1 MTRADLKAAA
11 KEKLR
16 GNWGWG
22 ALVTL
27 IIGVICFLL
36 SIFCVTII
44 VSFISAF
51 IGLGLLSATYDLI
64 NDKKTDNVFM
74 AAFSQFTGQRAG
86 RIFGTWLLSFVF
98 QFLWSLL
105 FVIPGWIK
113 AFSYSQAI
121 YIAQDA
127 ADAGKVMT
135 STEAITLSRKV
146 MDGHKWELFVL
157 NLSFLGWVIL
167 SIFTLGIGLL
177 WLQPYVQTTL
187 AEYHKYV
194 MDEYTK
200 RQGQAST
207 DSQQTASFNA

>member
-11 KEKLR
+11 KEELR

-27 IIGVICFLL
+27 IIGVICFFL
-36 SIFCVTII
+36 SIFRITII
-44 VSFISAF
+44 VGLISTF
-51 IGLGLLSATYDLI
+51 LSLGLLSAMYDLV

-86 RIFGTWLLSFVF
+86 RIFGTWLLSYVF
-98 QFLWSLL
+98 QFLWTLL

-113 AFSYSQAI
+113 TFSYSQAI

-157 NLSFLGWVIL
+157 YLSFLGWAIL

-194 MDEYTK
+194 MGEYEK
-200 RQGQAST
+200 RQNQPTT
-207 DSQQTASFNA
+207 DNHPTASFNA

>member
-27 IIGVICFLL
+27 IFCVICTFLPVFRVRIVVSLIAAFL
-36 SIFCVTII
+36 S
-44 VSFISAF
+44 
-51 IGLGLLSATYDLI
+51 LGLLSATYDLV

-74 AAFSQFTGQRAG
+74 ATFSQIKGQRSG
-86 RIFGTWLLSFVF
+86 LIFSTWILSFIF
-98 QFLWSLL
+98 QTLWTFLL
-105 FVIPGWIK
+105 VVPGIIK
-113 AFSYSQAI
+113 GIAYSQAI

-127 ADAGKVMT
+127 ADDGKTMT
-135 STEAITLSRKV
+135 ATEAITLSRKV

-157 NLSFLGWVIL
+157 CLSFLGWEIL
-167 SIFTLGIGLL
+167 SLFTLFIGFL
-177 WLQPYVQTTL
+177 WVIPYMQTTL

-194 MDEYTK
+194 MDEYSK
-200 RQGQAST
+200 QQGQTST
-207 DSQQTASFNA
+207 DGQQTTSFNV